1 MVPMPEGPYTTLLV
15 AIGLSCAGLSLTLLG
30 SWFARKSERFIL
42 TWAVGAMALVIT
54 VGLYTLYA
62 ALPHP
67 LVGLAAFS
75 MLMVSF
81 SVLYGA
87 ARQIRLGISPVPG
100 AGACLA
106 VALLVIV
113 PPYLFG
119 LDGLGAMLGN
129 VMGAVL
135 LGMIGFEYWRGRAEA
150 PVPLTGLALLYWMVA
165 ASFLLCAAVLIADGQ
180 LVLAA
185 APQNWAEDLN
195 LYVSVAGVTGTGA
208 LSLALDQTRVARRH
222 RQEAMTDQLTGLLNR
237 RALFD
242 RFGHAPLT
250 GAAVVLVDLD
260 HFKSINDTH
269 GHDAGDLVLRE
280 FAELVRNLVR
290 TEDSAARIG
299 GEEFVLLLAASSSER
314 ARDVAER
321 LRMAFAARMTEL
333 AGISVRATVSVGVAL
348 VDDRGFE
355 VALAEADAALYRAK
369 DLGRDRVELATP
381 ILAA

>member
-1 MVPMPEGPYTTLLV
+1 MPEGPYTTLLV

-30 SWFARKSERFIL
+30 SWFARKSESFIL
-42 TWAVGAMALVIT
+42 TWAVGAMVLMVT
-54 VGLYTLYA
+54 VGLYTVYA
-62 ALPHP
+62 EYSHP

-81 SVLYGA
+81 SVLFGA
-87 ARQIRLGISPVPG
+87 SRQIRLGTSPVRPG
-100 AGACLA
+100 AAALA
-106 VALLVIV
+106 GALLVTV

-129 VMGAVL
+129 FVGGVL
-135 LGMIGFEYWRGRAEA
+135 LGMIGFEYWRGRSEA
-150 PVPLTGLALLYWMVA
+150 PVPMTGLALLYWLVA
-165 ASFLLCAAVLIADGQ
+165 ASFFLCAAVLVSNGQ
-180 LVLAA
+180 LVLTA

-195 LYVSVAGVTGTGA
+195 LYISVAGVTGTGA

-222 RQEAMTDQLTGLLNR
+222 RLEAMTDQLTGLLNR

-242 RFGHAPLT
+242 RFGRAPLA

-269 GHDAGDLVLRE
+269 GHEAGDLVLRE
-280 FAELVRNLVR
+280 FAELVRHLVR
-290 TEDSAARIG
+290 PEDSAARIG
-299 GEEFVLLLAASSSER
+299 GEEFVLLLAASSNER
-314 ARDVAER
+314 ACDIAER
-321 LRMAFAARMTEL
+321 LRAAFAARIAAL
-333 AGISVRATVSVGVAL
+333 AGISLRATVSIGVAL

-355 VALAEADAALYRAK
+355 VALSEADAALYRAK

-381 ILAA
+381 LLAA

>member
-1 MVPMPEGPYTTLLV
+1 MPEGPYTTLLV

-42 TWAVGAMALVIT
+42 TWAIGAMVLMVT
-54 VGLYTLYA
+54 VGLYTVYA
-62 ALPHP
+62 GYPHP

-87 ARQIRLGISPVPG
+87 ARQIRLGVSPVP
-100 AGACLA
+100 AGAAALA
-106 VALLVIV
+106 GALVVIV

-129 VMGAVL
+129 LVGGLL
-135 LGMIGFEYWRGRAEA
+135 LGLIGFEYWRGRAEA
-150 PVPLTGLALLYWMVA
+150 PVPLTGLALLYWLVA
-165 ASFLLCAAVLIADGQ
+165 ASFFLCAGVLISEGQ
-180 LVLAA
+180 LVLSA

-222 RQEAMTDQLTGLLNR
+222 RLEAMTDQLTGLLNR

-242 RFGHAPLT
+242 RFGRAQLA

-290 TEDSAARIG
+290 PEDSAARIG
-299 GEEFVLLLAASSSER
+299 GEEFVLLLADSSRER

-321 LRMAFAARMTEL
+321 LRAAFAARMGEL

-348 VDDRGFE
+348 ADDRGFE
-355 VALAEADAALYRAK
+355 VALSEADAALYRAK
-369 DLGRDRVELATP
+369 DLGRDRVEFAGSR
-381 ILAA
+381 LAA

>member
-1 MVPMPEGPYTTLLV
+1 MPEGPYTTLLV

-42 TWAVGAMALVIT
+42 TWAIGAMVLVVT

-62 ALPHP
+62 EFPHP
-67 LVGLAAFS
+67 LVGLSAFS

-87 ARQIRLGISPVPG
+87 ARQIRLGTSPVPP
-100 AGACLA
+100 AGASLA
-106 VALLVIV
+106 GALLVTV

-119 LDGLGAMLGN
+119 LDGLGAMVGN
-129 VMGAVL
+129 LMGGVL

-150 PVPLTGLALLYWMVA
+150 PVPLTGLALLYWLVA
-165 ASFLLCAAVLIADGQ
+165 ASFFLCAAVLLANGQ
-180 LVLAA
+180 LVLTA

-242 RFGHAPLT
+242 RFGRASLV

-269 GHDAGDLVLRE
+269 GHEAGDLVLRE
-280 FAELVRNLVR
+280 FADLVRNLVR
-290 TEDSAARIG
+290 REDSAARIG
-299 GEEFVLLLAASSSER
+299 GEEFVLLLAASSNER
-314 ARDVAER
+314 AREVAER

-348 VDDRGFE
+348 VDERGFE

-369 DLGRDRVELATP
+369 DLGRDRVELAKP
-381 ILAA
+381 LLAA